1 MEVNEKCDVYSFGV
15 VTLEVIMGNHPGDL
29 ISCLPLPSLSSSQAV
44 HNQILF
50 RKVLDQRLPPP
61 RNQIANQVVSVA
73 NTAFACLQA
82 NPQSR
87 PTMKQVSDIGSFITD
102 TVSASWPDYITAAVW
117 SANLDIQFTQLV
129 AILSLY
135 DYVVCMRSYFISLC
149 HGVLV
154 HYFFPFPIP
163 FLLKL
168 FIFHDLNNRIVSFPW
183 HFFGSITTLS
193 FQFVSNECMISQP

>member
-29 ISCLPLPSLSSSQAV
+29 ISCLPLPSLSSSRAV

-61 RNQIANQVVSVA
+61 RNQIANQVVSFA

-87 PTMKQVSDIGSFITD
+87 PTMKQVSDKLAASSPSMSVPLDLIT
-102 TVSASWPDYITAAVW
+102 
-117 SANLDIQFTQLV
+117 LQQLF
-129 AILSLY
+129 
-135 DYVVCMRSYFISLC
+135 D
-149 HGVLV
+149 
-154 HYFFPFPIP
+154 PP
-163 FLLKL
+163 
-168 FIFHDLNNRIVSFPW
+168 
-183 HFFGSITTLS
+183 T
-193 FQFVSNECMISQP
+193 